1 MQYLA
6 FTFPIT
12 DTELQEVLSAL
23 LDGQGFEGFE
33 FHDDHLKAFVPENLF
48 DENALKETLEQL
60 GLPADYTSE
69 IIPETNW
76 NQVWESNYSP
86 IWVEGKV
93 YIHATFHPEEP
104 TAKYEVV
111 IDPKMSF
118 GTGHHE
124 TTYMMAFAM
133 MGDDFTG
140 QEVLDFGS
148 GTGIL
153 AILARK
159 MGAASVVAIDH
170 EEWAYK
176 NSLENIELNKV
187 DNIHVIE
194 GDESTIPQRQFG
206 RILANVNKNVI
217 FRNLELLHERLASN
231 GLLYLSGLLHEDEA
245 DIMGKATT
253 LGFRLLDKKTRGNWI
268 CLKLD
273 KSNS

>member
-1 MQYLA
+1 MQYIA

-12 DTELQEVLSAL
+12 DTDKQEMLSAL

-33 FHDDHLKAFVPENLF
+33 FHDDVLKAFVPENLL
-48 DENALKETLEQL
+48 DKDALAETLAQL
-60 GLPADYTSE
+60 ELSADYTTE

-86 IWVEGKV
+86 IWVEDKV
-93 YIHATFHPEEP
+93 YIHATFHPAEE
-104 TAKYEVV
+104 ALYEVV

-124 TTYMMAFAM
+124 TTYMMAASM
-133 MGDDFTG
+133 LEDDFTG
-140 QEVLDFGS
+140 HDTLDFGS

-159 MGAASVVAIDH
+159 MNAPSVVAIDH
-170 EEWAYK
+170 EEWAY
-176 NSLENIELNKV
+176 NNCIENVALNKV
-187 DNIHVIE
+187 DNITVIE
-194 GDESTIPQRQFG
+194 GDESTIPHKQFG

-217 FRNLELLHERLASN
+217 FRNLELLYERLEPN
-231 GLLYLSGLLHEDEA
+231 GFIYFSGLLHEDEA

-253 LGFRLLDKKTRGNWI
+253 LGFELISKKTRGNWI
-268 CLKLD
+268 CLKV
-273 KSNS
+273 KK

>member
-1 MQYLA
+1 MQYIA
-6 FTFPIT
+6 FTFPVADT
-12 DTELQEVLSAL
+12 DTQEILSAM

-33 FHDDHLKAFVPENLF
+33 FQDDRLKAFIPENLF
-48 DENALKETLEQL
+48 DENALRETLQQL
-60 GLPADYTSE
+60 SIPAEYTTE

-86 IWVEGKV
+86 IWVEEKV
-93 YIHATFHPEEP
+93 YIRATFHPIEP
-104 TAKYEVV
+104 NAVFEVI

-124 TTYMMAFAM
+124 TTYMMAASM
-133 MGDDFTG
+133 LGDDFTG
-140 QEVLDFGS
+140 QDTLDFGS

-170 EEWAYK
+170 EDWAYR
-176 NSLENIELNKV
+176 NCLENVELNKV

-194 GDESTIPQRQFG
+194 GDESTIPPRQFG

-217 FRNLELLHERLASN
+217 FRNLELLHERLLPT

-245 DIMGKATT
+245 DIMGKAST
-253 LGFRLLDKKTRGNWI
+253 LGFQLIDKKTRGNWI
-268 CLKLD
+268 CLKL
-273 KSNS
+273 KK